1 MQHLFKMN
9 SASKEALQELA
20 PQGVLRAAI
29 NLGNPVLA
37 QRNAERAEVSG
48 VSVDLAHELAKRLG
62 VPVRLVLFET
72 AGKVFEAAQ
81 SNDWDVAFLALDP
94 VRAKEIL
101 FTAPYVIIEGTY
113 MVRDASSFHA
123 IEEFD
128 QPGMRIAV
136 VKGAVYDLSL
146 TRSLKHAELVRSDT
160 SAGAIELFFDAGLEA
175 VAGVI
180 QPLVEFAR
188 THPGLRVID
197 GRFTSIEQ
205 ALGTPK
211 GRPAAREFLQSYIEE
226 MKRNGFIASALERS
240 GQRGA
245 SVAPARHSWPNF

>member
-1 MQHLFKMN
+1 MQHFFKMN
-9 SASKEALQELA
+9 SASNEALQELA

-37 QRNAERAEVSG
+37 QRNAEGAEVSG
-48 VSVDLAHELAKRLG
+48 VSVDLARELAKRLG
-62 VPVRLVLFET
+62 VPLKMVLFDT

-113 MVRDASSFHA
+113 MVRDASPFHA
-123 IEEFD
+123 IKDFD

-136 VKGAVYDLSL
+136 VKGAAYDLFL

-160 SAGAIELFFDAGLEA
+160 SAGAIELFFEAGLEA
-175 VAGVI
+175 VAGVK
-180 QPLVEFAR
+180 QPLIEFAR
-188 THPGLRVID
+188 THSGLRVIE
-197 GRFTSIEQ
+197 GKFTSIEQ

-226 MKRNGFIASALERS
+226 MKHSGFIASALERN

-245 SVAPARHSWPNF
+245 GVAPARHSWPNF

>member
-1 MQHLFKMN
+1 MN
-9 SASKEALQELA
+9 RASKEALHELA

-37 QRNAERAEVSG
+37 QMNAESAEVSG
-48 VSVDLAHELAKRLG
+48 VSVDLTRELAKRLG
-62 VPVRLVLFET
+62 IPVKLVLFDT
-72 AGKVFEAAQ
+72 AGKVFVAVQ
-81 SNDWDVAFLALDP
+81 SNDWDLAFLALDP

-113 MVRDASSFHA
+113 MVRDESPFHA
-123 IEEFD
+123 IEDFD

-136 VKGAVYDLSL
+136 VKGAAYDLFL
-146 TRSLKHAELVRSDT
+146 TRTLKHAELVRSDT
-160 SAGAIELFFDAGLEA
+160 SAGAIELFFDAGLTA
-175 VAGVI
+175 AAGVK
-180 QPLVEFAR
+180 QPLVEYAG

-205 ALGTPK
+205 AMGTPK

-226 MKRNGFIASALERS
+226 MKQSGFVASALERS
-240 GQRGA
+240 GQRGVG
-245 SVAPARHSWPNF
+245 VAPARKSWPNF

>member
-1 MQHLFKMN
+1 MN
-9 SASKEALQELA
+9 SASDEALQELA

-37 QRNAERAEVSG
+37 QRNAESAEVSG
-48 VSVDLAHELAKRLG
+48 VSVDLARELAKRLG
-62 VPVRLVLFET
+62 VPIKLVLFDT

-113 MVRDASSFHA
+113 MVRDASPFHA
-123 IEEFD
+123 IEDFD

-136 VKGAVYDLSL
+136 VRGAAYDLFL
-146 TRSLKHAELVRSDT
+146 TRTLKRAELVRSDT
-160 SAGAIELFFDAGLEA
+160 SAGAIELFFDAGLQA
-175 VAGVI
+175 AAGVR

-188 THPGLRVID
+188 THAGLRVID
-197 GRFTSIEQ
+197 GKFTSIEQ

-226 MKRNGFIASALERS
+226 MKHNGFVASALQRS

-245 SVAPARHSWPNF
+245 GVAPARSSWPNF